1 MGAACIVSSHS
12 GSKMPSHRLL
22 RQRCQSSI
30 LGVCDRAGAQ
40 QVPFV
45 KLQTAATA
53 DKVFSNRKRRFLPGS
68 FLFLPPPL
76 VLPPCSAVCLRLAFL
91 VMLHTLCRLLRVFEG
106 FVVVNPD
113 QLQVHDVCVFYF
125 SPSAHTYT
133 HYIYIYLYIYNIP
146 LQNILHLF

>member
-1 MGAACIVSSHS
+1 MAHLVGAACIVSSHS

-30 LGVCDRAGAQ
+30 LGACDRAGAQ

-76 VLPPCSAVCLRLAFL
+76 ALPPCSAVCLRLAFL

-133 HYIYIYLYIYNIP
+133 HYIYIIYI
-146 LQNILHLF
+146 

>member
-1 MGAACIVSSHS
+1 MKVFGVISGKSWNLPRTAGRTSSANSGLCHSFSLPPSIVSGTLSGAACIVSSHS

-30 LGVCDRAGAQ
+30 LGACDRAGAQ

-68 FLFLPPPL
+68 FLFLPPP
-76 VLPPCSAVCLRLAFL
+76 PRAPS
-91 VMLHTLCRLLRVFEG
+91 LLSSMFKISFSG
-106 FVVVNPD
+106 NAAYS
-113 QLQVHDVCVFYF
+113 LQAATCV
-125 SPSAHTYT
+125 
-133 HYIYIYLYIYNIP
+133 
-146 LQNILHLF
+146 

>member
-1 MGAACIVSSHS
+1 MAHLVGAACIVSSHS

-30 LGVCDRAGAQ
+30 LGACDRAGAQ

-76 VLPPCSAVCLRLAFL
+76 ALPPCSAVCLRLAFL

-113 QLQVHDVCVFYF
+113 QLQVHDVCVSFI
-125 SPSAHTYT
+125 SLPLHTHT
-133 HYIYIYLYIYNIP
+133 HIIYILYI
-146 LQNILHLF
+146 

>member
-1 MGAACIVSSHS
+1 MAHLVGAACIVSSHS

-30 LGVCDRAGAQ
+30 LGACDRAGAQ

-45 KLQTAATA
+45 KLQPAATA

-76 VLPPCSAVCLRLAFL
+76 ALPPCSAVCLRLAFL

-133 HYIYIYLYIYNIP
+133 HYIYTCVRH
-146 LQNILHLF
+146 QMSK